1 MAYHTKVLGLGGAV
15 ALSVFAAGA
24 SAGTVNL
31 KFEGPSTGGSI
42 SSGKQ
47 VNITDVPLLS
57 PVAKTGDTYAFGFN
71 MNGGDALGDFL
82 AWCLD
87 LQYTLD
93 VNTPRPYSITD
104 TPFTNSYGLDA
115 GDRGRVQAVFDANY
129 GTLDAGD
136 ADQAAG
142 FQLALWEVLYDED
155 FNLGTGDFQATA
167 ESGILGFADG
177 FLSAADGYGDG
188 RKFKLT
194 FFESTA
200 DPKRQ
205 NLVAAS
211 PSPVPLPAS
220 ALLLLGGLGGLGG
233 LSALRRRKRSA

>member
-1 MAYHTKVLGLGGAV
+1 M
-15 ALSVFAAGA
+15 
-24 SAGTVNL
+24 
-31 KFEGPSTGGSI
+31 
-42 SSGKQ
+42 
-47 VNITDVPLLS
+47 
-57 PVAKTGDTYAFGFN
+57 
-71 MNGGDALGDFL
+71 GDFL

-87 LQYTLD
+87 LQYALD
-93 VNTPRPYSITD
+93 VNTPSPYSITD
-104 TPFTNSYGLDA
+104 TPFSNSYGLYA
-115 GDRGRVQAVFDANY
+115 GERARVQAVFDANY

-155 FNLGTGDFQATA
+155 FNLSTGKFRATA

-200 DPKRQ
+200 DPQRQ
-205 NLVAAS
+205 NLVAA
-211 PSPVPLPAS
+211 SPVPLPAS

-233 LSALRRRKRSA
+233 LSALRRRKRTA